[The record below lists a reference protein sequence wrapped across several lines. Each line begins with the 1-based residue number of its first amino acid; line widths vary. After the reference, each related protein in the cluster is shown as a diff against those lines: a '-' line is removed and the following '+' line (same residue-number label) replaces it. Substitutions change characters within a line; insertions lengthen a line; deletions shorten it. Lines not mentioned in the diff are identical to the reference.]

1 MSVFFSV
8 QEVVEMAISA
18 ERSGQVFYQTASK
31 LTKEKNLKELLGYL
45 AGEEEKHLK
54 TFQGLY
60 DVLKER
66 GEQAPY
72 NWEEAK
78 LYLKAL
84 IDSRF
89 FTGPDKAIQM
99 AKESKSEIEALN
111 SAIGFEKETLLFFY
125 GMLKVV
131 KPAKNN
137 LIKKIIEEEKK
148 HVRKLSDMKSRITQ
162 HSPKETE

>member
-8 QEVVEMAISA
+8 QEVVEMAIST
-18 ERSGQVFYQTASK
+18 ERSGQVFYQIASK

-72 NWEEAK
+72 NWEEVK
-78 LYLKAL
+78 LYLKAI

-99 AKESKSEIEALN
+99 AREAKSGIEVLN
-111 SAIGFEKETLLFFY
+111 SAISFEKETLLFFY
-125 GMLKVV
+125 EMLEVV
-131 KPAKNN
+131 KSQESN

-148 HVRKLSDMKSRITQ
+148 HVRKLSAMKSRLNR
-162 HSPKETE
+162 HSPSKGL